1 MKRNSRAL
9 SAARLALS
17 TALVTAATAAFSV
30 YVPATRGYF
39 NLGETMVYFTALL
52 LGPAVGAFAGGV
64 GSALADVILGYT
76 IYAPATL
83 VIKAA
88 EGAAAGFLAEK
99 LRGLEARAGVLAVFS
114 AAVSLGYMLLVLA
127 LGLTLFTGEIEFSF
141 ATYALGGFIPPLA
154 WFPAAVLAA
163 ATPLY
168 LSVRARRME
177 GLLVLIL
184 LASGLIMVAGYY
196 LYEQLI
202 LGYYALA
209 EVPVNLGQVV
219 LGIAVAVP
227 LYRGVQ
233 RILSK

>member
-1 MKRNSRAL
+1 MSGSTAL
-9 SAARLALS
+9 RAARLALS
-17 TALVTAATAAFSV
+17 TALVTAATAALSI

-64 GSALADVILGYT
+64 GSALADIILGYT

-88 EGAAAGFLAEK
+88 EGAAAGFLARWLMGRE
-99 LRGLEARAGVLAVFS
+99 RAGILAALSLLV
-114 AAVSLGYMLLVLA
+114 AAGYLLLVLV
-127 LGLTLFTGEIEFSF
+127 LGLTLFTGEVEVSL
-141 ATYALGGFIPPLA
+141 AAVAAVSGSIPPLV
-154 WFPAAVLAA
+154 WFPAAVAAA

-168 LSVRARRME
+168 LSVRSKRAE
-177 GLLVLIL
+177 GLLVLVL
-184 LASGLIMVAGYY
+184 LVSGLIMVSGYY
-196 LYEQLI
+196 IYEQFI

-219 LGIAVAVP
+219 LGAAVAIP